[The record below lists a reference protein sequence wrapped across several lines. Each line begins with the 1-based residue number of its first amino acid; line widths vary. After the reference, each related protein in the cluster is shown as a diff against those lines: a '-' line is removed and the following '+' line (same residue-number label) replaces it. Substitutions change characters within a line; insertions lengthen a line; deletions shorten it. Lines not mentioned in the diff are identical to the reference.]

1 MAQNKINKLELTWI
15 GKEDEPIALEPRLL
29 IDTPEYSF
37 GDVEIG
43 TLPNGKPWHG
53 NMLIHGDNLLALRA
67 LEDNFSGAVK
77 CIYIDPP
84 YNTGSAFEH
93 YDDNIEHSIWLS
105 LMRER
110 LIILRNLLS
119 EDGFICCEI
128 DDSEGQYL
136 KVLMDE
142 IFGRSNYLTTF
153 YVRVRYPD
161 KTLKQ
166 DMDFHKE
173 IEQIHIYRKS
183 ISAKPNR
190 PSKKADYSKFNF
202 FFEEGT
208 PSKTVVLG
216 GKQVDIFEAGS
227 WSVSKSEGSEDGRK
241 EIWATGTILDGNSS
255 GRFFRDYL
263 TGRYEED
270 GYGVLY
276 KVHGIGDDKF
286 DFRYFTGP
294 QKLGATKGKYYQ
306 GVPLSQ
312 LNDPNAVAYSPIN
325 NFYDFA
331 ANFGNCRTEGG
342 VDFRGGKKP
351 ELLIRTILEWFSNES
366 DLVIDSFL
374 GSGTTAAVA
383 HKMNRKWIGIEFGE
397 QAYSHCFT
405 RLKSIVSNN
414 DKTGISKSINWQGG
428 GGFKFYELAP
438 SLLNHDKYGN
448 LVINKQY
455 NADMLATA
463 MAKHQG
469 FTYSPDTELYW
480 KQGHSSEHDFI
491 FTTTQLLTAESL
503 ETIHEQLG
511 EDESL
516 LICCSKFQPEC
527 RDKFSNIT
535 IKKIPKVLLDTCE
548 FDRDDYSLNIV
559 SVPDIEDEEW
569 EDLDPEGEYLPDED
583 TDDAVEPNDE
593 PNLFNNLNI
602 E

>member
-15 GKEDEPIALEPRLL
+15 GKEEEPAALEPRLL
-29 IDTPEYSF
+29 LDTPEYSF
-37 GDVEIG
+37 GEVETG
-43 TLPNGKPWHG
+43 TLPNGKPWPG

-67 LEDNFSGAVK
+67 LEQDFAGQVK

-110 LIILRNLLS
+110 LVILRNLLS
-119 EDGFICCEI
+119 DDGFICCEI

-142 IFGRSNYLTTF
+142 VFGRSNYLTTF
-153 YVRVRYPD
+153 YIRVRYPD

-183 ISAKPNR
+183 YSAKPYR
-190 PSKKADYSKFNF
+190 PSKKADFSKFNF
-202 FFEEGT
+202 YFKENE
-208 PSKTVVLG
+208 PSETIVLG
-216 GKQVDIFEAGS
+216 GKKVDIFKPGE
-227 WSVSKSEGSEDGRK
+227 WSLIKAEGSEDGRK

-255 GRFFRDYL
+255 GRFFRDFL
-263 TGRYEED
+263 TGRYEKD
-270 GYGVLY
+270 GYGILY
-276 KVHGIGDDKF
+276 KVYGIGDDKF

-294 QKLGATKGKYYQ
+294 QKEGATKGKYFQ

-312 LNDPNAVAYSPIN
+312 LNDPSAISYSPIN

-331 ANFGNCRTEGG
+331 GSFGNCRTEGG

-351 ELLIRTILEWFSNES
+351 ELLIKTILEWFSKEN
-366 DLVIDSFL
+366 DIILDSFL
-374 GSGTTAAVA
+374 GSGTTSAVA
-383 HKMNRKWIGIEFGE
+383 HKLNRKWIGIELGD
-397 QAYSHCFT
+397 QAYSHCFP
-405 RLKSIVSNN
+405 RLKRIITNK
-414 DKTGISKSINWQGG
+414 DKTGISKLVDWQGG

-448 LVINKQY
+448 LVINKDY
-455 NADMLATA
+455 NADMLAAA

-469 FTYSPDTELYW
+469 FTYAPDSEIYW
-480 KQGHSSEHDFI
+480 KQGHSSEHDYI
-491 FTTTQLLTAESL
+491 FTTTQLFTAEML
-503 ETIHEQLG
+503 DTIHEQMG
-511 EDESL
+511 EDDSL
-516 LICCSKFQPEC
+516 LICCSKFQSEC
-527 RDKFSNIT
+527 RNKYPNIT

-559 SVPDIEDEEW
+559 SVPNIEVEEW
-569 EDLDPEGEYLPDED
+569 EDLDPEGDFTEENIIDEK
-583 TDDAVEPNDE
+583 
-593 PNLFNNLNI
+593 PNLFNQ
-602 E
+602 

>member
-15 GKEDEPIALEPRLL
+15 GKEEEPTALEPRLL

-37 GDVEIG
+37 GEVETG
-43 TLPNGKPWHG
+43 TLPNGKPWPG

-67 LEDNFSGAVK
+67 LEQDFAGQIK

-110 LIILRNLLS
+110 LVILRNLLS
-119 EDGFICCEI
+119 DDGFICCEI

-142 IFGRSNYLTTF
+142 VFGRSNYLTTF
-153 YVRVRYPD
+153 YIRVRYPD

-183 ISAKPNR
+183 YSAKPYR
-190 PSKKADYSKFNF
+190 PSKKADFSKFNF
-202 FFEEGT
+202 YFKENK
-208 PSKTVVLG
+208 PSETIVLG
-216 GKQVDIFEAGS
+216 GKKVDIFKPGE
-227 WSVSKSEGSEDGRK
+227 WSMIKAEGSEDGRK

-255 GRFFRDYL
+255 GRFFRDFL
-263 TGRYEED
+263 TGRYEKD
-270 GYGVLY
+270 GYGILY
-276 KVHGIGDDKF
+276 KVYGIGDDKF

-294 QKLGATKGKYYQ
+294 QKEGSTKGKYIQ

-312 LNDPNAVAYSPIN
+312 LNDPSAISYSPIN

-331 ANFGNCRTEGG
+331 GSFGNCRTEGG

-351 ELLIRTILEWFSNES
+351 EILIKTILEWFSKEN
-366 DLVIDSFL
+366 DIILDSFL
-374 GSGTTAAVA
+374 GSGTTSAVA
-383 HKMNRKWIGIEFGE
+383 HKLNRKWIGIELGD
-397 QAYSHCFT
+397 QAYSHCFP
-405 RLKSIVSNN
+405 RLKRIISNK
-414 DKTGISKSINWQGG
+414 DKTGISKLVDWQGG

-448 LVINKQY
+448 LVINKEY
-455 NADMLATA
+455 NADMLAAA

-469 FTYSPDTELYW
+469 FTYAPDSEIYW
-480 KQGHSSEHDFI
+480 KQGHSSEHDYI
-491 FTTTQLLTAESL
+491 FTTTQLLTAEML
-503 ETIHEQLG
+503 DAIHEQMSE
-511 EDESL
+511 EDSL
-516 LICCSKFQPEC
+516 LICCSKFQSEC
-527 RDKFSNIT
+527 RNKYPNIT
-535 IKKIPKVLLDTCE
+535 IKKIPKVLLNTCE

-559 SVPDIEDEEW
+559 SVPNIEDEEW
-569 EDLDPEGEYLPDED
+569 EDLDPEGEFSVNAD
-583 TDDAVEPNDE
+583 
-593 PNLFNNLNI
+593 PNLFD